1 MTNALRPVVGLVT
14 IGQSPRPDVVPDMVE
29 IIGPGVEI
37 REAGALDGL
46 SREEIDTLQP
56 TGGDEILVTRL
67 HDGTAVFL
75 GKEKIVRLVEQHI
88 AALERDGATV
98 TALLCTGAFPRLRA
112 ERTLIQP
119 HPLLL
124 GTLRGLSWPGR
135 LGVLTPS
142 VPHVPQTEARWRG
155 DGFDPV
161 VAPLSPYEEE
171 DPAALRRA
179 AERMRAGGAGLV
191 IMDCMGFRRKTR
203 DELRGLTGV
212 PVLLANLLVARV
224 IAEIGGA

>member
-1 MTNALRPVVGLVT
+1 MTSLLRPVVGLVT
-14 IGQSPRPDVVPDMVE
+14 IGQSPRPDIVPEMAAV
-29 IIGPGVEI
+29 IGPCVEV

-46 SREEIDTLQP
+46 GPSEIATLAP

-67 HDGTAVFL
+67 QDGTPVFL
-75 GKEKIVRLVEQHI
+75 GKEKIVGLVEQRI
-88 AALERDGATV
+88 AALERDGATL
-98 TALLCTGAFPRLRA
+98 TALLCTGAFPRLRSTRA
-112 ERTLIQP
+112 LVQP
-119 HPLLL
+119 HPVLL

-142 VPHVPQTEARWRG
+142 VPHVPQTEARWRR

-171 DPAALRRA
+171 DAAALARA
-179 AERMRAGGAGLV
+179 ADAMRAGGAALV
-191 IMDCMGFRRKTR
+191 VMDCMGFRRKTR

-224 IAEIGGA
+224 ISEACGG